1 MGDGDDGKRRG
12 GGVVLL
18 LAAAATFDVI
28 DLAKRVLARADTQ
41 GSARFAIEVIPDG
54 ESLRRRLAEAA
65 TLPRV
70 VVVDPAWAMSAPDEA
85 RRLCQTVAFARRP
98 VRLLLW
104 GAPTPASM
112 HGVAFFARWV
122 PCKLAVRG
130 VEDERLWEIVNEGR
144 CGPPTTA
151 VVGEEQLLLVIDRMP
166 ARIRNA
172 WGWVLQVPEQ
182 ATVKGVAFRAG
193 LTRRSLE
200 RWHRS
205 LRAPTP
211 GRLLRHLVTMIE
223 AT

>member
-1 MGDGDDGKRRG
+1 MGRGAG

-18 LAAAATFDVI
+18 LAETATSDVFE
-28 DLAKRVLARADTQ
+28 LARRALAGADAQ
-41 GSARFAIEVIPDG
+41 GSDHSALEIMSDAET
-54 ESLRRRLAEAA
+54 LRRRLEEEP

-85 RRLCQTVAFARRP
+85 RRLCLTVAFARRP
-98 VRLLLW
+98 VPFLLW

-112 HGVAFFARWV
+112 HGVALCARWV
-122 PCKLAVRG
+122 RCELVVRG
-130 VEDERLWEIVNEGR
+130 VEDERLREIVNEGPS
-144 CGPPTTA
+144 GPPTTA
-151 VVGEEQLLLVIDRMP
+151 GLGEEQFLSVIDRMP

-172 WGWVLQVPEQ
+172 WGWVLQEPEQ
-182 ATVKGVAFRAG
+182 ATVKGVAIRAG

-211 GRLLRHLVTMIE
+211 GRPLRHLVTMIE
-223 AT
+223 AR

>member
-1 MGDGDDGKRRG
+1 MGGDAG
-12 GGVVLL
+12 GGVVLF
-18 LAAAATFDVI
+18 LAEAEASDVI
-28 DLAKRVLARADTQ
+28 DLARRALAG
-41 GSARFAIEVIPDG
+41 GSARDSAQPALEIMSDG

-144 CGPPTTA
+144 SGPPTTA
-151 VVGEEQLLLVIDRMP
+151 VVGEEQLLSVIDRMP

-172 WGWVLQVPEQ
+172 WGWVLQEPEQ